1 MKKLLTALVLALC
14 TVSLAAQP
22 RLRTDNID
30 EVLAA
35 HSGDWTAQVEAFNKL
50 FT

>member
-1 MKKLLTALVLALC
+1 MKHFA
-14 TVSLAAQP
+14 LAAVLTLWTAEIMSG
-22 RLRTDNID
+22 RDID

-35 HSGDWTAQVEAFNKL
+35 HSDDWAAQVEAFNKL